1 MMFELMKVLMSEDMQ
16 ARITEIQAKYA
27 NELMKKAN
35 VVGVGIGL
43 AKNGGKYS
51 SDMALVVMVEKKVP
65 LETLDEADRIPSEI
79 EGVRVDVQETGA
91 FTAGG

>member
-1 MMFELMKVLMSEDMQ
+1 
-16 ARITEIQAKYA
+16 
-27 NELMKKAN
+27 
-35 VVGVGIGL
+35 
-43 AKNGGKYS
+43 
-51 SDMALVVMVEKKVP
+51 MVEKKVP